1 VTNEQDA
8 KHDIAEVL
16 VRYATGIDRRDW
28 TLFRSCFTED
38 VRAEYGDV
46 GRWASVDE
54 ITEFMTNVHADMGHT
69 MHQLSNI
76 AINVDGDTASARTY
90 VDAVLM
96 TPDGQSGVNPVGF
109 YDDELVLTPDGWRIA
124 RRHVTIVYYRPIGG

>member
-1 VTNEQDA
+1 
-8 KHDIAEVL
+8 
-16 VRYATGIDRRDW
+16 
-28 TLFRSCFTED
+28 
-38 VRAEYGDV
+38 
-46 GRWASVDE
+46 
-54 ITEFMTNVHADMGHT
+54 MTNAYAGMGHT

-109 YDDELVLTPDGWRIA
+109 YDDELVRTPDGWRIA
-124 RRHVTIVYYRPIGG
+124 RRHVTIVYYRPSAADADPGGPVLCR